1 MWLQSIQQAIEYIE
15 NHLTEDI
22 QIEDIANVAHSSSF
36 HFQRAFAILTG
47 MTVGE
52 YTRGRR
58 LTLAAQEIASSDCKI
73 IDIAYK
79 YGYETPEAFAKAFRK
94 QHGMK
99 PSDVRKAVGMI
110 HSYNKLVIHV
120 QLKGAEPMKYKIIE
134 KESFQL
140 IGVKRTFS
148 CKDGEQTKENTKF
161 WQDVYEDGTN
171 AQLFP
176 LNTGEIH
183 GVMGVCDM
191 IEHEIMNY
199 WIATNHAGDD
209 SHGFDTF
216 TVPAAKWVV
225 FEVTGA
231 MPIAITT
238 MWEKIYQEWLPSN
251 AFELTGGPELEVYSN
266 GDASSDHYYSE
277 IWLPIK

>member
-1 MWLQSIQQAIEYIE
+1 MEK
-15 NHLTEDI
+15 HLTEDI
-22 QIEDIANVAHSSSF
+22 QIEQIAKVAHSSSF
-36 HFQRAFAILTG
+36 HFQRGFSILTG

-52 YTRGRR
+52 YIRGRR
-58 LTLAAQEIASSDCKI
+58 LTLAAQEIASSDRKI
-73 IDIAYK
+73 IDVAYK

-99 PSDVRKAVGMI
+99 PSDVRKAAGMI

-120 QLKGAEPMKYKIIE
+120 QLKGAEPMHYKIIE

-148 CKDGEQTKENTKF
+148 CKNGEQTKEITKF

-171 AQLFP
+171 ARLFP
-176 LNTGEIH
+176 LNTGDIN

-191 IEHEIMNY
+191 IDHDSMNY
-199 WIATNHAGDD
+199 WIATNHAGTD
-209 SHGFDTF
+209 SHGFATF

-225 FEVTGA
+225 FEVRGA
-231 MPIAITT
+231 MPTAITT
-238 MWEKIYQEWLPSN
+238 MWAKIYQEWLPSN
-251 AFELTGGPELEVYSN
+251 AFELTGGPELEVYSD
-266 GDASSDHYYSE
+266 GDASSDHYHSE